1 MAKAKASGSS
11 TLGRDAW
18 IAAGLAALSGG
29 GVEAVRVEVLAR
41 TLHVTKGSF
50 YWHFADRREL
60 LDAVIAHWETS
71 TTGAVIASI
80 DARGG
85 SPADRLR
92 RLISMTFRGGDI
104 DKIESAVRRWG
115 SSDPSVHPILD
126 RVDKARLS
134 YVAGLLEAH
143 GLSAATAR
151 DRSRVLYLTMIGEFT
166 WTAHGGAATSRRTL
180 EALAEMLLAEEPG

>member
-1 MAKAKASGSS
+1 MAKAHGASSS
-11 TLGRDAW
+11 SLGREAW
-18 IAAGLAALSGG
+18 IAAGLAALSSG

-41 TLHVTKGSF
+41 ALHVTKGSF

-60 LDAVIAHWETS
+60 LDAIVAHWETT
-71 TTGAVIASI
+71 TTGAVIATL

-85 SPADRLR
+85 APAERLR
-92 RLISMTFRGGDI
+92 RLIAMTFRGGDL
-104 DKIESAVRRWG
+104 DKLESALRRWG

-126 RVDKARLS
+126 RVDKARLA

-143 GLSAATAR
+143 GLAPATAR
-151 DRSRVLYLTMIGEFT
+151 DRARVLYLAMIGEFT

-180 EALAEMLLAEEPG
+180 EALASMLLAAE